1 MTMQMSF
8 TNTAARFSQAQPAAD
23 VPLVLEFTGP
33 RARTRPLATRA
44 GGIDV
49 GGVRLP
55 IREVNIERQPDLRR
69 RFRVELL
76 PTYVVVFGASELA
89 RFTGPYGRR
98 ELASAVRR
106 SLDPALLQPPAPP
119 QPRGLWND
127 FTTWLWGFKSA

>member
-8 TNTAARFSQAQPAAD
+8 TNTAAPFHQAQLSAD

-33 RARTRPLATRA
+33 RARTRPLAARA

-49 GGVRLP
+49 GGIRLP
-55 IREVNIERQPDLRR
+55 VREVDIERQPDLRR

-76 PTYVVVFGASELA
+76 PTYVVVSGASELA
-89 RFTGPYGRR
+89 RFTGPYSRR
-98 ELASAVRR
+98 ELANAVRR
-106 SLDPALLQPPAPP
+106 SLDPALLQPPSPP
-119 QPRGLWND
+119 QPRGLWNE